1 MADQNI
7 HFEDIS
13 GGDTGERAATAAILP
28 YVAGEK
34 VKAAILNRPLENIRG
49 RTEVLRTDVEDLIYY
64 RDMNTQWIITAGD
77 SAGLGSGHS
86 QPKVT
91 WNHSTGIFSL
101 VAPTTEIVIQ
111 PIMSPKTDKKAT
123 ITYILGAPGAGYI
136 TFTTSR
142 YGYEGGSRQQI
153 VWSEAASGGL
163 GANNCLAVCEGNPQH
178 ILHITIAD
186 NNTTTYANILAALP
200 ASGYTSYGFEVALI
214 GGSTGDTIEY
224 NDIVSTFTAE
234 YTFLATQDREMHYLT
249 QAQIAAFFA
258 DSTTVFTDGDTV
270 GIWYEYSVD
279 PASPITKGGRRQATP
294 SSSTVTP
301 GSPNT
306 EVTAGQLFVSSTYP
320 ERIPL
325 SIPLC
330 KRVGDD
336 LIFIDGTIVRG
347 DELDGFVY
355 FGSSGYTNYTLGTT
369 TLGSSGSLKIGVA
382 AHTAHAPAA
391 SADTVSLA
399 AGTLQTAL
407 EDLQLVVNEKAS
419 LDVNEAITAQW
430 LLGNTLFCT
439 ETVTTAAGKL
449 LWRSG
454 TSGTPRPGDAQV
466 GWQTIS
472 RYMVYTAHEYTYI
485 TLQGGYISYNGS
497 LKIHTPATGTG
508 NIVIT
513 FESAGSLSAY
523 LSNNNVRGTFRRYNA
538 TANTEYPLFPTSTY
552 MDCGTSG
559 FGSTD
564 DSWYLW
570 GVGSDFTAAFAEIIL
585 TATTKITV
593 DTVSL
598 EIEPHT
604 DANIAGETYKVSI
617 HAKPKYSSAII
628 YGSHTGKINRVI
640 DGLKVVPAATAGQFA
655 ANTITLTPGR
665 AYVGGNLVTV
675 APIVDGNMVV
685 LTDVSVAA
693 GSGGHRTDLANSVFY
708 PAATEYCKWYGV
720 WLRSDGVFRVGNLP
734 DMGLHTDLIGYN
746 GYLIPQDDVE
756 SSFHC
761 YDYTLVDIV
770 WCYDYDATVPYS
782 NKIRF
787 AGMTHLGGGLHV
799 YHQAKNGSY
808 PDGTWGLFLQHIC
821 VSLSVN
827 GINISKAQRYSTND
841 STTVADRLPGVPTN
855 ISGAALLGVYFT
867 QYRASTSTLNV
878 ALLHSNAVLV
888 DEDGLSTSI
897 FAPPISY
904 RPSDYTDSLYVVTET
919 TNEYATFPL
928 WAFSK
933 DTTEVAGGTTNLAQ
947 TVIYP
952 LQRTI
957 ANGLGDIT
965 VQFVTTG
972 FGAGDTASLTIT
984 NLGFFWDRYNP
995 GGIY

>member
-13 GGDTGERAATAAILP
+13 GGDTGERADTAAILP

-34 VKAAILNRPLENIRG
+34 VKAAILDRPLENLRG

-64 RDMNTQWIITAGD
+64 RDMNTQWLITAGD
-77 SAGLGSGHS
+77 SAGVGLGHS

-279 PASPITKGGRRQATP
+279 PASPTTKGGRRQATP

-419 LDVNEAITAQW
+419 LDVNEAITGIW
-430 LLGNTLFCT
+430 LLSNTLFCA
-439 ETVTTAAGKL
+439 ETVATSVARL

-454 TSGTPRPGDAQV
+454 TFSIPRPGDSQI

-472 RYMVYTAHEYTYI
+472 KYMVYTAHEYTYI

-497 LKIHTPATGTG
+497 FKIHTPATGTG

-513 FESAGSLSAY
+513 FESAGSLSTY

-593 DTVSL
+593 DTVA
-598 EIEPHT
+598 INMEPHT
-604 DANIAGETYKVSI
+604 EGVMAGETYSFSL
-617 HAKPKYSSAII
+617 HAHPKYRSTSV
-628 YGSHTGKINRVI
+628 YGAATGCLNKVI

-665 AYVGGNLVTV
+665 AYVGGNLVT
-675 APIVDGNMVV
+675 ISNTGNIV
-685 LTDVSVAA
+685 LTNVSVAA
-693 GSGGHRTDLANSVFY
+693 GSGGHRTALTDGVFY
-708 PAATEYCKWYGV
+708 PAYVGQSKWYGV
-720 WLRSDGVFRVGNLP
+720 WLRSDGEFRVGNLP
-734 DMGLHTDLIGYN
+734 DMGLHTGIPGYE
-746 GYLIPQDDVE
+746 GYMIPLDDVE
-756 SSFHC
+756 SLFSRRS
-761 YDYTLVDIV
+761 YTLVDIV
-770 WCYDYDATVPYS
+770 WCYDYAAY
-782 NKIRF
+782 NQLRF

-799 YHQAKNGSY
+799 YHQARVGTY
-808 PDGTWGLFLQHIC
+808 PDAGWSTFTSHEFVTISASQTEILPTTLY
-821 VSLSVN
+821 VSTDNNNV
-827 GINISKAQRYSTND
+827 
-841 STTVADRLPGVPTN
+841 LPGAIPGIPTN
-855 ISGAALLGVYFT
+855 ISGAALLGVYVK
-867 QYRASTSTLNV
+867 QLRATISSFYV
-878 ALLHSNAVLV
+878 ALLHSNAPLV
-888 DEDGLSTSI
+888 NAETVSTSK
-897 FAPPISY
+897 FAPPIRTVTGDPTS
-904 RPSDYTDSLYVVTET
+904 SLYTAANTSPAET
-919 TNEYATFPL
+919 YSTYPV
-928 WAFSK
+928 WMYSR
-933 DTTEVAGGTTNLAQ
+933 DAGAISERTDIATNL
-947 TVIYP
+947 IYP
-952 LQRTI
+952 LQRTG
-957 ANGLGDIT
+957 AGNVGQVLVHFDA
-965 VQFVTTG
+965 TG
-972 FGAGDTASLTIT
+972 FGAGDYADLHVT
-984 NLGFFWDRYNP
+984 NLGFYWDRYNP

>member
-49 RTEVLRTDVEDLIYY
+49 RTEVLRTDVEDLLYY
-64 RDMNTQWIITAGD
+64 RDMNTRWLISAGD
-77 SAGLGSGHS
+77 SAGVGSGHS

-153 VWSEAASGGL
+153 VWSEAATGGL

-279 PASPITKGGRRQATP
+279 PASPTTKGGRRQATP

-301 GSPNT
+301 GAPNT
-306 EVTAGQLFVSSTYP
+306 EVTSGQLFVSSTYP

-325 SIPLC
+325 SIPIC

-391 SADTVSLA
+391 SEDTVSLA

-407 EDLQLVVNEKAS
+407 EDLQTLINEKAS

-472 RYMVYTAHEYTYI
+472 KYMVYTAHEYTYI

-523 LSNNNVRGTFRRYNA
+523 LSNNNVRGTYRRYNA

-570 GVGSDFTAAFAEIIL
+570 GVGGDFTAAFAEITL
-585 TATTKITV
+585 EATTSLTV
-593 DTVSL
+593 DAASMFM
-598 EIEPHT
+598 EPHT
-604 DANIAGETYKVSI
+604 DGAMAGETYDVSL
-617 HAKPKYSSAII
+617 HAYPKYRSSSI
-628 YGSHTGKINRVI
+628 YGASTGCINRVI
-640 DGLKVVPAATAGQFA
+640 DGLKVVPATVPGQFA

-665 AYVGGNLVTV
+665 AYVGGNLVT
-675 APIVDGNMVV
+675 IMNTGNIV
-685 LTDVSVAA
+685 LTDVAVVAS
-693 GSGGHRTDLANSVFY
+693 SGGHRTALTDSVFY
-708 PAATEYCKWYGV
+708 PAATDYVKWYGV
-720 WLRSDGVFRVGNLP
+720 WLRSDGAIRVGNLP
-734 DMGLHTDLIGYN
+734 DMGLHTGIPGYD
-746 GYLIPQDDVE
+746 GYMIPLDDVE
-756 SSFHC
+756 SSFSRRS
-761 YDYTLVDIV
+761 YTLVDIV

-799 YHQAKNGSY
+799 YHQAQNGLYSSVS
-808 PDGTWGLFLQHIC
+808 WGLFMQHIC
-821 VSLSVN
+821 VSLDTD
-827 GINISKAQRYSTND
+827 GADISKAQRYSTNTL
-841 STTVADRLPGVPTN
+841 TTVANKLPGVPTN

-867 QYRASTSTLNV
+867 QYRASASTLNV

-888 DEDGLSTSI
+888 DEAGASTSV
-897 FAPPISY
+897 FAPPISF
-904 RPSDYTDSLYVVTET
+904 RPTDYTDSLYVVTEGA
-919 TNEYATFPL
+919 NDYATFPL
-928 WAFSK
+928 WAYSK
-933 DTTEVAGGTTNLAQ
+933 DTTEVAGGTTQLAQ

-957 ANGLGDIT
+957 ADGFGDIT

-984 NLGFFWDRYNP
+984 NLGFYWDRYNP

>member
-34 VKAAILNRPLENIRG
+34 VKAAILNRPLENLRG
-49 RTEVLRTDVEDLIYY
+49 RTEVLRTDAEDLLYY
-64 RDMNTQWIITAGD
+64 RDMNTRWLISAGD
-77 SAGLGSGHS
+77 SAGVGSGHS

-153 VWSEAASGGL
+153 VWSEAATGGL
-163 GANNCLAVCEGNPQH
+163 GVNNCLAVCEGNPQH

-279 PASPITKGGRRQATP
+279 PASPTTKGGRRQATP

-301 GSPNT
+301 GAPNT
-306 EVTAGQLFVSSTYP
+306 EVTSGQLFVSSTYP

-325 SIPLC
+325 SIPIC

-391 SADTVSLA
+391 SEDTVSLA

-407 EDLQLVVNEKAS
+407 EDLQTLINEKAS

-472 RYMVYTAHEYTYI
+472 KYMVYTAHEYTYI

-523 LSNNNVRGTFRRYNA
+523 LSNNNVRGTYRRYNA

-570 GVGSDFTAAFAEIIL
+570 GVGGDFTAAFAEIIL

-604 DANIAGETYKVSI
+604 DANVAGETYKVSI
-617 HAKPKYSSAII
+617 HAKPKYASAII

-675 APIVDGNMVV
+675 APIVDGDMVV
-685 LTDVSVAA
+685 LTNVSVAA
-693 GSGGHRTDLANSVFY
+693 GSGGHRTDLADAVFY
-708 PAATEYCKWYGV
+708 PASASLSKWYGV

-734 DMGLHTDLIGYN
+734 DMGLHTDLPGYN

-770 WCYDYDATVPYS
+770 WCYDYAAS
-782 NKIRF
+782 NQIRF

-799 YHQAKNGSY
+799 YHQARVGTY
-808 PDGTWGLFLQHIC
+808 PDASWAAFTSHEFITIAAEQTSIDPTT
-821 VSLSVN
+821 VY
-827 GINISKAQRYSTND
+827 ISTNNNNI
-841 STTVADRLPGVPTN
+841 LPGAIPGIPTN
-855 ISGAALLGVYFT
+855 ISGAALLGVYVKQRRLT
-867 QYRASTSTLNV
+867 ASV
-878 ALLHSNAVLV
+878 FYAALLHSNTPLV
-888 DEDGLSTSI
+888 DAETVSTSK
-897 FAPPISY
+897 FAPPIRTVTGDPAS
-904 RPSDYTDSLYVVTET
+904 SLYVATNTSPAET
-919 TNEYATFPL
+919 YSTYPIWMYSRDAGAISEYNTLA
-928 WAFSK
+928 
-933 DTTEVAGGTTNLAQ
+933 TNL
-947 TVIYP
+947 IYP
-952 LQRTI
+952 LQRTG
-957 ANGLGDIT
+957 AGNVGRVL
-965 VQFVTTG
+965 VQFTAIDFTTG
-972 FGAGDTASLTIT
+972 DYAYLHVT
-984 NLGFFWDRYNP
+984 NLGFYWDRYNP